1 MPVGTRIK
9 FWYFILII
17 FVAWIF
23 LLAAYFSGNHPT
35 VHSSKSTSSVQIP
48 KTEHSKTEPYPVN
61 STVDNF
67 FIGGEWDKYLQQVVL
82 PEPAR
87 PDPEPENRVAG
98 SDPCSGKY
106 IYVHEIP
113 SSFNS
118 DVLLHCRTLSKWM
131 NMCPYLSNL
140 GLGPQI
146 PSPEKS
152 VLNSG
157 WYETNQF
164 VLEVIFHNRMKQY
177 KCLTRDSA
185 KASAVF
191 VPYYAGLEVARYLW
205 SNNRLM
211 RDHYSLELIKW
222 IRSKPEWRKMFGRDH
237 FMVAGRISWDF
248 RRLTEKDDDW
258 GNKLMVLPE
267 SKNMTMLTIESSPW
281 NDNDFGIPYPTDFH
295 PSSDSQV
302 FEWQR
307 RMKKIKR
314 RILFSFAG
322 APRPNLRNSIRNEI
336 IEQCKSAKKKCQLL
350 GCQPG
355 SKKCDDPSNLL
366 KMFQSSVFCLQ
377 PPGDSYT
384 RRSTFDS
391 ILAGCIPVFFHP
403 GSAYVQYLWHFP
415 RDYTKYSVFIPGN
428 EIKEGKANIEKIL
441 SRISKQRVVAMREQV
456 IKLIPGVIYA
466 DPRGNLETLE
476 DAFDITVEGV
486 LERIEEMR
494 KDLKEGKN
502 LSVTEQDEEMNW
514 KKSVFGSVRSNPWDH
529 FFIRENEWNHQGEGV
544 NFRTN

>member
-1 MPVGTRIK
+1 MPVGSRIR

-17 FVAWIF
+17 FVGWIF
-23 LLAAYFSGNHPT
+23 LLAAYFSSNVTGGGGAQPNANSISADRKIAAQIRETEDHP
-35 VHSSKSTSSVQIP
+35 SSSSA
-48 KTEHSKTEPYPVN
+48 EELYPVN
-61 STVDNF
+61 STVENF
-67 FIGGEWDKYLQQVVL
+67 FIGGEWDKYLQQEEQNQKQQSHPVIHHHHRPNNRPNVVPL
-82 PEPAR
+82 RAAK
-87 PDPEPENRVAG
+87 D
-98 SDPCSGKY
+98 SDESDHCAGKY

-113 SSFNS
+113 SSFNY

-146 PSPEKS
+146 PNSDTKVVS
-152 VLNSG
+152 NSG

-164 VLEVIFHNRMKQY
+164 ALEVIFHNRMKQY
-177 KCLTRDSA
+177 KCLTLDSN

-205 SNNRLM
+205 SSNRLM
-211 RDHYSLELIKW
+211 RDHYSTELIKW
-222 IRSKPEWRKMFGRDH
+222 IRDKPEWGRMFGRDH

-281 NDNDFGIPYPTDFH
+281 NENDFAIPYPTDFH
-295 PSSDSQV
+295 PSSDAQV
-302 FEWQR
+302 VEWQR
-307 RMKKIKR
+307 RVR
-314 RILFSFAG
+314 RMRRRTLFSFAG
-322 APRPNLRNSIRNEI
+322 APRPT
-336 IEQCKSAKKKCQLL
+336 AKKKCQLL

-377 PPGDSYT
+377 PAGDSYT

-403 GSAYVQYLWHFP
+403 GSAYVQY
-415 RDYTKYSVFIPGN
+415 K
-428 EIKEGKANIEKIL
+428 
-441 SRISKQRVVAMREQV
+441 ISKQRVVAMREQV
-456 IKLIPGVIYA
+456 IKLIPGIVYA
-466 DPRGNLETLE
+466 DPRSNLENFE
-476 DAFDITVEGV
+476 DAFDITVDGV
-486 LERIEEMR
+486 LERIEAVR
-494 KDLKEGKN
+494 KDMKEGKD
-502 LSVTEQDEEMNW
+502 LEVTEEEEELNW
-514 KKSVFGSVRSNPWDH
+514 KKSVSGDVRKPHPWDH
-529 FFIRENEWNHQGEGV
+529 FFIREKEWNHQGEGV